1 MKDLDRLL
9 EPRWIVF
16 DLLNPY
22 LIDISLILDVQEEED
37 DYYNINTVLRK
48 KGRIKRS
55 EWGVLL
61 SRRHSLFS

>member
-22 LIDISLILDVQEEED
+22 LIDISPILDVQEEED
-37 DYYNINTVLRK
+37 DYYILILYYAK
-48 KGRIKRS
+48 K
-55 EWGVLL
+55 EE
-61 SRRHSLFS
+61 

>member
-22 LIDISLILDVQEEED
+22 LIDISPILDVQEEED

-48 KGRIKRS
+48 KGRIKMHAPWS
-55 EWGVLL
+55 KTC
-61 SRRHSLFS
+61 

>member
-22 LIDISLILDVQEEED
+22 LIDISPILDVQEEED

-55 EWGVLL
+55 GWGVLL

>member
-22 LIDISLILDVQEEED
+22 LIDISPILDVQEEED

-61 SRRHSLFS
+61 S

>member
-22 LIDISLILDVQEEED
+22 LIDISPILDVQEEED
-37 DYYNINTVLRK
+37 DYYNINTVLHRTSTTIYSSSPNHHDSIEYK
-48 KGRIKRS
+48 S
-55 EWGVLL
+55 V
-61 SRRHSLFS
+61 